1 MWSLLRL
8 SALSLSALVLVGCSD
23 PKVDTSSMPAAV
35 VSIEK
40 VRESLPTYKRDE
52 FDTALKIIA
61 MSSFN
66 GIDLF
71 NPQRMNAAE
80 IAESANAYMHGLTGD
95 EIIERAD
102 EMLRQRR
109 AREREQA
116 LRTLNRLE
124 AKQTSAQQA
133 QEHLTQISIDS
144 ARYYLST
151 SPYGALEPVIELT
164 VTNGDDQAVS
174 ELMLRGLLE
183 SPEREIAWV
192 DETFYYVIAGGLAPG
207 ESATWSLAPNRFGPW
222 GNDQIPRNA
231 ELSLTLQGVNNAEG
245 EPLWNA
251 PPLTESETARLESL
265 RTEYGGIRPKAT
277 DSQAADS

>member
-23 PKVDTSSMPAAV
+23 PRVDTSSMPAAV

-102 EMLRQRR
+102 KMLRQRR

-124 AKQTSAQQA
+124 AKQDSAQRA
-133 QEHLTQISIDS
+133 QEHLAQISIDN
-144 ARYYLST
+144 ARYYIST
-151 SPYGALEPVIELT
+151 SPYGALEPVLELT
-164 VTNGDDQAVS
+164 VTNGSDHAVA
-174 ELMLRGLLE
+174 ELMLHGVLK
-183 SPEREIAWV
+183 SPNREVAWV
-192 DETFYYVIAGGLAPG
+192 DETFYYAISGGLAPG

-231 ELSLTLQGVNNAEG
+231 ALTLTLLGVNSSEG
-245 EPLWNA
+245 EPLWDA
-251 PPLTESETARLESL
+251 PALTDNEAERLEEL
-265 RTEYGGIRPKAT
+265 RAEYGGVNPQT
-277 DSQAADS
+277 AAN

>member
-102 EMLRQRR
+102 KMLRQRR

-124 AKQTSAQQA
+124 AKQDSAQRA
-133 QEHLTQISIDS
+133 QEHLAQISIDN
-144 ARYYLST
+144 ARYYIST

-164 VTNGDDQAVS
+164 VTNGSEHAVA
-174 ELMLRGLLE
+174 ELMLHGVLK
-183 SPEREIAWV
+183 SPNREVAWV
-192 DETFYYVIAGGLAPG
+192 DETFYYVISGGLAPG

-231 ELSLTLQGVNNAEG
+231 VLTLTLLGVNNSEG
-245 EPLWNA
+245 EPLWDA
-251 PPLTESETARLESL
+251 PALTDNEAERLEEL
-265 RTEYGGIRPKAT
+265 RAEYGGVNPQR
-277 DSQAADS
+277 AAN

>member
-124 AKQTSAQQA
+124 AKQDSAQRA
-133 QEHLTQISIDS
+133 QEHLAQISIDN
-144 ARYYLST
+144 ARYYIST

-164 VTNGDDQAVS
+164 VTNGSDHAVA
-174 ELMLRGLLE
+174 ELMLHGVLK
-183 SPEREIAWV
+183 SPNREVAWV
-192 DETFYYVIAGGLAPG
+192 DETFYYVISGGLAPG

-231 ELSLTLQGVNNAEG
+231 ALTLTLLGVNNSEG
-245 EPLWNA
+245 EPLWDA
-251 PPLTESETARLESL
+251 PALTDNEAERLEEL
-265 RTEYGGIRPKAT
+265 RAEYGGVNPQTAVN
-277 DSQAADS
+277 

>member
-1 MWSLLRL
+1 MWSLIRL
-8 SALSLSALVLVGCSD
+8 SALSLSALVLAGCSD

-40 VRESLPTYKRDE
+40 VRDSLPTYKRDE

-61 MSSFN
+61 MSSFS
-66 GIDLF
+66 GLDLF

-124 AKQTSAQQA
+124 AKQASAQQA
-133 QEHLTQISIDS
+133 QEHLSTLSIDN
-144 ARYYLST
+144 ARYYIST

-164 VTNGDDQAVS
+164 VTNGSDQVVS
-174 ELMLRGLLE
+174 ELLLRGLLE
-183 SPEREIAWV
+183 SPDREVAWV
-192 DETFYYVIAGGLAPG
+192 DETFYYVISGGLAPG
-207 ESATWSLAPNRFGPW
+207 ETSTWSLAPNRFGPW
-222 GNDQIPRNA
+222 GNDQIPRGS
-231 ELSLTLQGVNNAEG
+231 ELSLTLLGVNDAEG
-245 EPLWNA
+245 KPLWNA
-251 PPLTESETARLESL
+251 PALTESEAERLESL
-265 RTEYGGIRPKAT
+265 RAEYGGIRPQAT
-277 DSQAADS
+277 DSQTTD

>member
-124 AKQTSAQQA
+124 AKQDSAQRA
-133 QEHLTQISIDS
+133 QEHLAQISIDN
-144 ARYYLST
+144 ARYYIST

-164 VTNGDDQAVS
+164 VTNGSDRAVA
-174 ELMLRGLLE
+174 ELMLHGVLK
-183 SPEREIAWV
+183 SPNREVAWV
-192 DETFYYVIAGGLAPG
+192 DETFYYVISGGLAPG

-231 ELSLTLQGVNNAEG
+231 VLTLTLLGVNNSEG
-245 EPLWNA
+245 EPLWDA
-251 PPLTESETARLESL
+251 PALTDNEAERLEEL
-265 RTEYGGIRPKAT
+265 RAEYGGVNPQR
-277 DSQAADS
+277 AAN

>member
-102 EMLRQRR
+102 KMLRQRR

-124 AKQTSAQQA
+124 AKQDSAQRA
-133 QEHLTQISIDS
+133 QEHLAQISIDN
-144 ARYYLST
+144 ARYYIST

-164 VTNGDDQAVS
+164 VTNGSDRAVA
-174 ELMLRGLLE
+174 ELMLHGVLK
-183 SPEREIAWV
+183 SPNREVAWV
-192 DETFYYVIAGGLAPG
+192 DETFYYAISGGLAPG

-231 ELSLTLQGVNNAEG
+231 VLTLTLLGVNNSEG
-245 EPLWNA
+245 EPLWDA
-251 PPLTESETARLESL
+251 PALTDNEAERLEEL
-265 RTEYGGIRPKAT
+265 RAEYGGVNPQR
-277 DSQAADS
+277 AAN

>member
-102 EMLRQRR
+102 KMLRQRR

-124 AKQTSAQQA
+124 AKQDSAQRA
-133 QEHLTQISIDS
+133 QEHLAQISIDN
-144 ARYYLST
+144 ARYYIST

-164 VTNGDDQAVS
+164 VTNGSEHAVA
-174 ELMLRGLLE
+174 ELMLHGVLK
-183 SPEREIAWV
+183 SPNREVAWV
-192 DETFYYVIAGGLAPG
+192 DETFYYVISGGLAPG

-231 ELSLTLQGVNNAEG
+231 ALTLTLLGVNNSEG
-245 EPLWNA
+245 EPLWDA
-251 PPLTESETARLESL
+251 PALTDNEAERLEEL
-265 RTEYGGIRPKAT
+265 RAEYGGVNPQT
-277 DSQAADS
+277 AAN

>member
-124 AKQTSAQQA
+124 AKQDSAQRA
-133 QEHLTQISIDS
+133 QEHLAQISIDN
-144 ARYYLST
+144 ARYYIST

-164 VTNGDDQAVS
+164 VTNGSEHAVA
-174 ELMLRGLLE
+174 ELMLHGVLK
-183 SPEREIAWV
+183 SPNREVAWV
-192 DETFYYVIAGGLAPG
+192 DETFYYVISGGLAPG

-231 ELSLTLQGVNNAEG
+231 ALTLTLLGVNNSKG
-245 EPLWNA
+245 EPLWDA
-251 PPLTESETARLESL
+251 PALTDNEAERLEEL
-265 RTEYGGIRPKAT
+265 RAEYGGVNPQR
-277 DSQAADS
+277 AAN

>member
-102 EMLRQRR
+102 KMLRQRR

-124 AKQTSAQQA
+124 AKQDSAQRA
-133 QEHLTQISIDS
+133 QEHLAQISIDN
-144 ARYYLST
+144 ARYYIST

-164 VTNGDDQAVS
+164 VTNGSDHAVA
-174 ELMLRGLLE
+174 ELMLHGVLK
-183 SPEREIAWV
+183 SPNREVAWV
-192 DETFYYVIAGGLAPG
+192 DETFYYAISGGLAPG

-231 ELSLTLQGVNNAEG
+231 VLTLTLLGVNNSEG
-245 EPLWNA
+245 EPLWDA
-251 PPLTESETARLESL
+251 PALTDNEAERLEEL
-265 RTEYGGIRPKAT
+265 RAEYGGVNPQT
-277 DSQAADS
+277 AAN

>member
-102 EMLRQRR
+102 KMLRQRR

-124 AKQTSAQQA
+124 AKQDSAQRA
-133 QEHLTQISIDS
+133 QEHLAQISIDN
-144 ARYYLST
+144 ARYYIST

-164 VTNGDDQAVS
+164 VTNGSEHAVA
-174 ELMLRGLLE
+174 ELMLHGVLK
-183 SPEREIAWV
+183 SPNREVAWV
-192 DETFYYVIAGGLAPG
+192 DETFYYVISGGLAPG

-231 ELSLTLQGVNNAEG
+231 VLTLTLLGVNNSEG
-245 EPLWNA
+245 EPLWDA
-251 PPLTESETARLESL
+251 PALTDNEAERLEEL
-265 RTEYGGIRPKAT
+265 RAEYGGVNPQTAVN
-277 DSQAADS
+277 

>member
-102 EMLRQRR
+102 KMLRQRR

-124 AKQTSAQQA
+124 AKQDSAQRA
-133 QEHLTQISIDS
+133 QEHLAQISIDN
-144 ARYYLST
+144 ARYYIST

-164 VTNGDDQAVS
+164 VTNGSDRAVA
-174 ELMLRGLLE
+174 ELMLHGVLK
-183 SPEREIAWV
+183 SPNREVAWV
-192 DETFYYVIAGGLAPG
+192 DETFYYVISGGLAPG

-231 ELSLTLQGVNNAEG
+231 VLTLTLLGVNNSEG
-245 EPLWNA
+245 EPLWDA
-251 PPLTESETARLESL
+251 PALTDNEAERLEEL
-265 RTEYGGIRPKAT
+265 RAEYGGGNPQR
-277 DSQAADS
+277 AAN

>member
-1 MWSLLRL
+1 MWSLPRL

-102 EMLRQRR
+102 KMLRQRR

-124 AKQTSAQQA
+124 AKQDSAQRA
-133 QEHLTQISIDS
+133 QEHLAQISIDN
-144 ARYYLST
+144 ARYYIST

-164 VTNGDDQAVS
+164 VTNGSDRAVA
-174 ELMLRGLLE
+174 ELMLHGVLK
-183 SPEREIAWV
+183 SPNREVAWV
-192 DETFYYVIAGGLAPG
+192 DETFYYVISGGLAPG

-231 ELSLTLQGVNNAEG
+231 VLTLTLLGVNNSEG
-245 EPLWNA
+245 EPLWDA
-251 PPLTESETARLESL
+251 PALTDNEAERLEEL
-265 RTEYGGIRPKAT
+265 RAEYGGVNPQR
-277 DSQAADS
+277 AAN

>member
-124 AKQTSAQQA
+124 AKQDSAQRA
-133 QEHLTQISIDS
+133 QEHLAQISIDN
-144 ARYYLST
+144 ARYYIST

-164 VTNGDDQAVS
+164 VTNGSEHAVA
-174 ELMLRGLLE
+174 ELMLHGVLK
-183 SPEREIAWV
+183 SPNREVAWV
-192 DETFYYVIAGGLAPG
+192 DETFYYVISGGLAPG

-231 ELSLTLQGVNNAEG
+231 ALTLTLLGVNNSKG
-245 EPLWNA
+245 EPLWDA
-251 PPLTESETARLESL
+251 PALTDNEAERLEEL
-265 RTEYGGIRPKAT
+265 RAEYGGVNPQT
-277 DSQAADS
+277 AAN

>member
-102 EMLRQRR
+102 KMLRQRR

-124 AKQTSAQQA
+124 AKQDSAQRA
-133 QEHLTQISIDS
+133 QEHLAQISIDN
-144 ARYYLST
+144 ARYYIST

-164 VTNGDDQAVS
+164 VTSGCDHAVA
-174 ELMLRGLLE
+174 ELMLHGVLK
-183 SPEREIAWV
+183 SPNREVAWV
-192 DETFYYVIAGGLAPG
+192 DETFYYVISGGLAPG

-231 ELSLTLQGVNNAEG
+231 ALTLTLLGVNNSEG
-245 EPLWNA
+245 EPLWDA
-251 PPLTESETARLESL
+251 PALTDNEAERLEEL
-265 RTEYGGIRPKAT
+265 RAEYGGVNPQR
-277 DSQAADS
+277 AAN

>member
-124 AKQTSAQQA
+124 AKQDSAQRA
-133 QEHLTQISIDS
+133 QEHLAQISIDN
-144 ARYYLST
+144 ARYYIST

-164 VTNGDDQAVS
+164 VTNGSDRAVA
-174 ELMLRGLLE
+174 ELMLHGVLK
-183 SPEREIAWV
+183 SPNREVAWV
-192 DETFYYVIAGGLAPG
+192 DETFYYAISGGLAPG

-231 ELSLTLQGVNNAEG
+231 VLTLTLLGVNNSEG
-245 EPLWNA
+245 EPLWDA
-251 PPLTESETARLESL
+251 PALTDNEAERLEEL
-265 RTEYGGIRPKAT
+265 RAEYGGVNPQR
-277 DSQAADS
+277 AAN

>member
-52 FDTALKIIA
+52 FDTALEILA
-61 MSSFN
+61 MQSHH

-102 EMLRQRR
+102 KMLRQRR

-124 AKQTSAQQA
+124 AKQDSAQRA
-133 QEHLTQISIDS
+133 QEHLAQISIDN
-144 ARYYLST
+144 ARYYIST

-164 VTNGDDQAVS
+164 VTNGSDRAVA
-174 ELMLRGLLE
+174 ELMLHGVLK
-183 SPEREIAWV
+183 SPNREVAWV
-192 DETFYYVIAGGLAPG
+192 DETFYYVISGGLAPG

-231 ELSLTLQGVNNAEG
+231 VLTLTLLGVNNSEG
-245 EPLWNA
+245 EPLWDA
-251 PPLTESETARLESL
+251 PALTDNEAERLEEL
-265 RTEYGGIRPKAT
+265 RAEYGGVNPQR
-277 DSQAADS
+277 AAN

>member
-1 MWSLLRL
+1 
-8 SALSLSALVLVGCSD
+8 
-23 PKVDTSSMPAAV
+23 MPAAV

-61 MSSFN
+61 MSSFS

-102 EMLRQRR
+102 QMLRQRR

-124 AKQTSAQQA
+124 AKQASAQRA
-133 QEHLTQISIDS
+133 QEHLARLSVDS
-144 ARYYLST
+144 ARYYIST

-164 VTNGDDQAVS
+164 VTNGSDQAVS

-183 SPEREIAWV
+183 SPNREIAWV

-207 ESATWSLAPNRFGPW
+207 ETATWSLAPNRFGPW
-222 GNDQIPRNA
+222 GNDQIPRGA
-231 ELSLTLQGVNNAEG
+231 ELSLTLLGANDTEG
-245 EPLWNA
+245 EPLWSA
-251 PPLTESETARLESL
+251 PALTESEAARLETL
-265 RTEYGGIRPKAT
+265 RTEYSGIRPQTAET
-277 DSQAADS
+277 D

>member
-124 AKQTSAQQA
+124 AKQDSAQRA
-133 QEHLTQISIDS
+133 QEHLAQISIDN
-144 ARYYLST
+144 ARYYIST

-164 VTNGDDQAVS
+164 VTNGSEHAVA
-174 ELMLRGLLE
+174 ELMLHGVLK
-183 SPEREIAWV
+183 SPNRQVAWV
-192 DETFYYVIAGGLAPG
+192 DETFYYVISGGLAPG

-231 ELSLTLQGVNNAEG
+231 VLTLTLLGVNNSEG
-245 EPLWNA
+245 EPLWDA
-251 PPLTESETARLESL
+251 PALTDNEAERLEEL
-265 RTEYGGIRPKAT
+265 RAEYGGVNPQR
-277 DSQAADS
+277 AAN

>member
-102 EMLRQRR
+102 EMRRQRR

-124 AKQTSAQQA
+124 AKQDSAQRA
-133 QEHLTQISIDS
+133 QEHLAQISIDN
-144 ARYYLST
+144 ARYYIST

-164 VTNGDDQAVS
+164 VTNGSDRAVA
-174 ELMLRGLLE
+174 ELMLHGVLK
-183 SPEREIAWV
+183 SPNREVAWV
-192 DETFYYVIAGGLAPG
+192 DETFYYVISGGLAPG

-231 ELSLTLQGVNNAEG
+231 VLTLTLLGVNNSEG
-245 EPLWNA
+245 EPLWDA
-251 PPLTESETARLESL
+251 PALTDNEAERLEEL
-265 RTEYGGIRPKAT
+265 RAEYGGVNPQR
-277 DSQAADS
+277 AAN

>member
-124 AKQTSAQQA
+124 AKQDSAQRA
-133 QEHLTQISIDS
+133 QEHLAQISIDN
-144 ARYYLST
+144 ARYYIST

-164 VTNGDDQAVS
+164 VTNGSEHAVA
-174 ELMLRGLLE
+174 ELMLHGVLK
-183 SPEREIAWV
+183 SPNREVAWV
-192 DETFYYVIAGGLAPG
+192 DETFYYVISGGLAPG

-231 ELSLTLQGVNNAEG
+231 VLTLTLLGVNNSEG
-245 EPLWNA
+245 EPLWDA
-251 PPLTESETARLESL
+251 PALTDNEAERLEEL
-265 RTEYGGIRPKAT
+265 RAEYGGVNPQT
-277 DSQAADS
+277 AAN

>member
-1 MWSLLRL
+1 
-8 SALSLSALVLVGCSD
+8 
-23 PKVDTSSMPAAV
+23 MPAAV

-164 VTNGDDQAVS
+164 VTNGSDRAVA
-174 ELMLRGLLE
+174 ELMLHGVLK
-183 SPEREIAWV
+183 SPNREVAWV
-192 DETFYYVIAGGLAPG
+192 DETFYYAISGGLAPG

-231 ELSLTLQGVNNAEG
+231 VLTLTLLGVNNSEG
-245 EPLWNA
+245 EPLWDA
-251 PPLTESETARLESL
+251 PALTDNEAERLEEL
-265 RTEYGGIRPKAT
+265 RAEYGGVNPQR
-277 DSQAADS
+277 AAN

>member
-124 AKQTSAQQA
+124 AKQDSAQRA
-133 QEHLTQISIDS
+133 QEHLAQISIDN
-144 ARYYLST
+144 ARYYIST

-164 VTNGDDQAVS
+164 VTNGSDRAVA
-174 ELMLRGLLE
+174 ELMLHGVLK
-183 SPEREIAWV
+183 SPNREVAWV
-192 DETFYYVIAGGLAPG
+192 DETFYYVISGGLAPG

-231 ELSLTLQGVNNAEG
+231 ALTLTLLGVNNSEG
-245 EPLWNA
+245 EPLWDA
-251 PPLTESETARLESL
+251 PALTDNEAERLEEL
-265 RTEYGGIRPKAT
+265 RAEYGGVNPQR
-277 DSQAADS
+277 AAN

>member
-102 EMLRQRR
+102 KMLRHRR

-124 AKQTSAQQA
+124 AKQDSAQRA
-133 QEHLTQISIDS
+133 QEHLAQISIDN
-144 ARYYLST
+144 ARYYIST

-164 VTNGDDQAVS
+164 VTNGSEHAVA
-174 ELMLRGLLE
+174 ELMLHGVLK
-183 SPEREIAWV
+183 SPNREVAWV
-192 DETFYYVIAGGLAPG
+192 DETFYYVISGGLAPG

-231 ELSLTLQGVNNAEG
+231 ALTLTLLGVNNSEG
-245 EPLWNA
+245 EPLWDA
-251 PPLTESETARLESL
+251 PALTDNEAERLEEL
-265 RTEYGGIRPKAT
+265 RAEYGGVNPQR
-277 DSQAADS
+277 AAN

>member
-102 EMLRQRR
+102 KMLRQRR

-124 AKQTSAQQA
+124 AKQDSAQRA
-133 QEHLTQISIDS
+133 QEHLAQISIDN
-144 ARYYLST
+144 ARYYIST
-151 SPYGALEPVIELT
+151 SPYGALEPVLELT
-164 VTNGDDQAVS
+164 VTNSSDHAVA
-174 ELMLRGLLE
+174 ELMLHGVLK
-183 SPEREIAWV
+183 SPNREVAWV
-192 DETFYYVIAGGLAPG
+192 DETFYYVISGGLAPG

-231 ELSLTLQGVNNAEG
+231 ALTLTLLGVNNSKG
-245 EPLWNA
+245 EPLWDA
-251 PPLTESETARLESL
+251 PALTDNEAERLEEL
-265 RTEYGGIRPKAT
+265 RAEYGGVNPQR
-277 DSQAADS
+277 AAN

>member
-124 AKQTSAQQA
+124 AKQDSAQRA
-133 QEHLTQISIDS
+133 QEHLAQISIDN
-144 ARYYLST
+144 ARYYIST

-164 VTNGDDQAVS
+164 VTNGSEHAVA
-174 ELMLRGLLE
+174 ELMLHGVLK
-183 SPEREIAWV
+183 SPNREVAWV
-192 DETFYYVIAGGLAPG
+192 DETFYYVISGGLAPG

-231 ELSLTLQGVNNAEG
+231 ALTLTLLGVNNSEG
-245 EPLWNA
+245 EPLWDA
-251 PPLTESETARLESL
+251 PALTDNEAERLEEL
-265 RTEYGGIRPKAT
+265 RAEYGGVNPQTAVN
-277 DSQAADS
+277 

>member
-95 EIIERAD
+95 DLLERAD

-124 AKQTSAQQA
+124 AKQDSAQRA
-133 QEHLTQISIDS
+133 QEHLAQISIDN
-144 ARYYLST
+144 ARYYIST

-164 VTNGDDQAVS
+164 VTNGSEHAVA
-174 ELMLRGLLE
+174 ELMLHGVLK
-183 SPEREIAWV
+183 SPNREVAWV
-192 DETFYYVIAGGLAPG
+192 DETFYYVISGGLAPG

-231 ELSLTLQGVNNAEG
+231 ALTLTLLGVNNSEG
-245 EPLWNA
+245 EPLWDA
-251 PPLTESETARLESL
+251 PALTDNEAERLEEL
-265 RTEYGGIRPKAT
+265 RAEYGGVNPQR
-277 DSQAADS
+277 AAN

>member
-102 EMLRQRR
+102 KMLRQRR

-124 AKQTSAQQA
+124 AKQDSAQRA
-133 QEHLTQISIDS
+133 QEHLAQISIDN
-144 ARYYLST
+144 ARYYIST

-164 VTNGDDQAVS
+164 VTNGSDRAVA
-174 ELMLRGLLE
+174 ELMLHGVLK
-183 SPEREIAWV
+183 SPNREVAWV
-192 DETFYYVIAGGLAPG
+192 DETFYYVISGGLAPG

-231 ELSLTLQGVNNAEG
+231 VLTLTLLGVNNSEG
-245 EPLWNA
+245 EPLWDA
-251 PPLTESETARLESL
+251 PALTDNEAERLEEL
-265 RTEYGGIRPKAT
+265 RAEYGGVNPQR
-277 DSQAADS
+277 AAN

>member
-124 AKQTSAQQA
+124 AKQDSAQRA
-133 QEHLTQISIDS
+133 QEHLAQISIDN
-144 ARYYLST
+144 ARYYIST

-164 VTNGDDQAVS
+164 VTNGSDHAVA
-174 ELMLRGLLE
+174 ELMLHGVLK
-183 SPEREIAWV
+183 SPNREVAWV
-192 DETFYYVIAGGLAPG
+192 DETFYYVISGGLAPG

-231 ELSLTLQGVNNAEG
+231 ALTLTLLGVNNSEG
-245 EPLWNA
+245 EPLWDA
-251 PPLTESETARLESL
+251 PALTDNEAERLEEL
-265 RTEYGGIRPKAT
+265 RAEYGGVNPQR
-277 DSQAADS
+277 AAN

>member
-124 AKQTSAQQA
+124 AKQDSAQRA
-133 QEHLTQISIDS
+133 QEHLAQISIDN
-144 ARYYLST
+144 ARYYIST

-164 VTNGDDQAVS
+164 VTNGSEHAVA
-174 ELMLRGLLE
+174 ELMLHGVLK
-183 SPEREIAWV
+183 SPNREVAWV
-192 DETFYYVIAGGLAPG
+192 DETFYYVISGGLAPG

-231 ELSLTLQGVNNAEG
+231 ALTLTLLGVNNSEG
-245 EPLWNA
+245 EPLWDA
-251 PPLTESETARLESL
+251 PALTDNEAERLEEL
-265 RTEYGGIRPKAT
+265 RAEYGGVNPQR
-277 DSQAADS
+277 AAN

>member
-102 EMLRQRR
+102 KMLRQRR

-124 AKQTSAQQA
+124 AKQDSAQRA
-133 QEHLTQISIDS
+133 QEHLAQISIDN
-144 ARYYLST
+144 ARYYIST

-164 VTNGDDQAVS
+164 VTNGSEHAVA
-174 ELMLRGLLE
+174 ELMLHGVLK
-183 SPEREIAWV
+183 SPNREVAWV
-192 DETFYYVIAGGLAPG
+192 DETFYYVISGGLAPG

-231 ELSLTLQGVNNAEG
+231 ALTLTLLGVNNSEG
-245 EPLWNA
+245 EPLWDA
-251 PPLTESETARLESL
+251 PALTDNEAERLEEL
-265 RTEYGGIRPKAT
+265 RAEYGGVNPQTAVN
-277 DSQAADS
+277 

>member
-102 EMLRQRR
+102 KMLRQRR

-124 AKQTSAQQA
+124 AKQDSAQRA
-133 QEHLTQISIDS
+133 QEHLAQISIDN
-144 ARYYLST
+144 ARYYIST

-164 VTNGDDQAVS
+164 VTNGSDHAVA
-174 ELMLRGLLE
+174 ELMLHGVLK
-183 SPEREIAWV
+183 SPNREVAWV
-192 DETFYYVIAGGLAPG
+192 DETFYYAISGGLAPG

-231 ELSLTLQGVNNAEG
+231 VLTLTLLGVNNSEG
-245 EPLWNA
+245 EPLWDA
-251 PPLTESETARLESL
+251 PALTDNEAERLEEL
-265 RTEYGGIRPKAT
+265 RAEYGGVNPQR
-277 DSQAADS
+277 AAN

>member
-8 SALSLSALVLVGCSD
+8 PALSLTLLVVAGCSD
-23 PKVDTSSMPAAV
+23 PKIDTSSMPAAV
-35 VSIEK
+35 VSVEK
-40 VRESLPTYKRDE
+40 VRDSLPTYKRDE

-61 MSSFN
+61 MSSFSD
-66 GIDLF
+66 IDLF

-116 LRTLNRLE
+116 LQTLNRLE
-124 AKQTSAQQA
+124 AKQASAQRA
-133 QEHLTQISIDS
+133 QENLAQVSIDS

-164 VTNGDDQAVS
+164 VTNRSEQAIS
-174 ELMLRGLLE
+174 ELTLHGLLE
-183 SPEREIAWV
+183 SPERDITWV

-207 ESATWSLAPNRFGPW
+207 ETDTWSLAPNRFGPW
-222 GNDQIPRNA
+222 GNEQIPTGV
-231 ELSLTLQGVNNAEG
+231 ELSLTLSGVNDADG
-245 EPLWNA
+245 KPLWNA
-251 PPLTESETARLESL
+251 PPLTDSESARLETL
-265 RTEYGGIRPKAT
+265 RTEYGMSTQTT
-277 DSQAADS
+277 DS

>member
-102 EMLRQRR
+102 KMLRQRR

-124 AKQTSAQQA
+124 AKQDSAQRA
-133 QEHLTQISIDS
+133 QEHLAQISIDN
-144 ARYYLST
+144 ARYYIST

-164 VTNGDDQAVS
+164 VTNGSDHAVA
-174 ELMLRGLLE
+174 ELMLHGVLK
-183 SPEREIAWV
+183 SPNREVAWV
-192 DETFYYVIAGGLAPG
+192 DETFYYVISGGLAPG

-231 ELSLTLQGVNNAEG
+231 ALTLTLLGVNNSEG
-245 EPLWNA
+245 EPLWDA
-251 PPLTESETARLESL
+251 PALTDNEAERLEEL
-265 RTEYGGIRPKAT
+265 RAEYGGVNPQR
-277 DSQAADS
+277 AAN